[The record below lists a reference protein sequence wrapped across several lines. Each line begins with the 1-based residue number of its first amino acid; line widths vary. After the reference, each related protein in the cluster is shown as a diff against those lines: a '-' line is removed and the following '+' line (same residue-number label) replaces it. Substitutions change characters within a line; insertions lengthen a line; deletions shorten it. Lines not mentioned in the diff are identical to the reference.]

1 MNKYNEIMSHVRV
14 DDEMHRRVMSAVSKA
29 LDEKENKGAEAA
41 SPAHVSKIER
51 TEDSAP
57 VRRKAK
63 VSSIRIISIAACVF
77 LVAGGAVM
85 FAKSFFSRSAKTE
98 NTQMAAATSVAGD
111 AVYEIDAALGGGAQG
126 VNSNKKTTARI
137 EAGGNQSET
146 EAAAKEETTVEDEKD
161 NAVGA
166 TTRVQSVAPENKA
179 ATGDYRNLMP
189 FKVKTAG
196 SSTYGENNITAK
208 VYTGENGEKA
218 VVFSAKEGTDLVK
231 AYYPNFKGIPALLQ
245 TEGGQVFYGIDTSV
259 GAKQQ
264 VGTTGPYDAVTW
276 TKNGTAYM
284 LAFSKKTDVT
294 VLISIMEKI

>member
-1 MNKYNEIMSHVRV
+1 MSHVRV

-29 LDEKENKGAEAA
+29 LDETENKGAEAA

-63 VSSIRIISIAACVF
+63 VSGIRIISIAACVF

-85 FAKSFFSRSAKTE
+85 FAKSFFSRSAKVE
-98 NTQMAAATSVAGD
+98 SAHYAAATTAAGD
-111 AVYEIDAALGGGAQG
+111 VSYEIDAALGGGAQG
-126 VNSNKKTTARI
+126 VNSNKKTTSRI

-146 EAAAKEETTVEDEKD
+146 EAAAKEETTVENEKD

-166 TTRVQSVAPENKA
+166 TRAQTVAPENKA
-179 ATGDYRNLMP
+179 VTGDYRNLMP

-294 VLISIMEKI
+294 ILISIMEKI

>member
-41 SPAHVSKIER
+41 SPANVSKIEK

-63 VSSIRIISIAACVF
+63 VSGIRIISIAACVF

-85 FAKSFFSRSAKTE
+85 FAKSFFSKSAKTE
-98 NTQMAAATSVAGD
+98 STQMAAATSVAGD

-126 VNSNKKTTARI
+126 VNSNKKGTTRI
-137 EAGGNQSET
+137 EAGGKQSET
-146 EAAAKEETTVEDEKD
+146 QAAAKEETTVEDEKD

-284 LAFSKKTDVT
+284 LAFSKKTDVM

>member
-1 MNKYNEIMSHVRV
+1 MSHVRV

-41 SPAHVSKIER
+41 SPAHISKIER

-57 VRRKAK
+57 VHRKAK
-63 VSSIRIISIAACVF
+63 VSVIRIISIAACVF

-85 FAKSFFSRSAKTE
+85 FAKSFFSKSAKTE
-98 NTQMAAATSVAGD
+98 STQMAAATTVAGD
-111 AVYEIDAALGGGAQG
+111 VSYEIDAALGGGAQG

-161 NAVGA
+161 NAAVGA
-166 TTRVQSVAPENKA
+166 TRAQTVAPENKA

-284 LAFSKKTDVT
+284 LAFSKKTDVM

>member
-1 MNKYNEIMSHVRV
+1 MSHVRV

-51 TEDSAP
+51 TEESAP

-63 VSSIRIISIAACVF
+63 VSVIRIISIAACVF

-85 FAKSFFSRSAKTE
+85 FAKSFFSKSAKNE
-98 NTQMAAATSVAGD
+98 STQMAAATTVAGD

-126 VNSNKKTTARI
+126 VNSNKKTTSRI

-146 EAAAKEETTVEDEKD
+146 AEAGAKEETTVEDEKD
-161 NAVGA
+161 NATVGA
-166 TTRVQSVAPENKA
+166 TRAQTVAPENKA

-284 LAFSKKTDVT
+284 LAFSKKTDVM

>member
-63 VSSIRIISIAACVF
+63 VSVIRIISIAACVF

-85 FAKSFFSRSAKTE
+85 FAKSFFSKSAKTE
-98 NTQMAAATSVAGD
+98 STQMAAATTVAGD

-161 NAVGA
+161 NAAVGA
-166 TTRVQSVAPENKA
+166 TRAQTVAPENKA

>member
-1 MNKYNEIMSHVRV
+1 MSHVRV

-63 VSSIRIISIAACVF
+63 VSVIRIISIAACVF

-85 FAKSFFSRSAKTE
+85 FAKSFFSKSAKTE
-98 NTQMAAATSVAGD
+98 STQMAAATSVAGD
-111 AVYEIDAALGGGAQG
+111 VNYEIDAALGGGAQG
-126 VNSNKKTTARI
+126 VNSNKKTTSRI

-161 NAVGA
+161 NAAVGA
-166 TTRVQSVAPENKA
+166 TRAQTVAPENKA

-284 LAFSKKTDVT
+284 LAFSKKTDVM

>member
-41 SPAHVSKIER
+41 SPAHVSKIEK
-51 TEDSAP
+51 TEDSVP

-63 VSSIRIISIAACVF
+63 VSGIRIISIAACVF

-85 FAKSFFSRSAKTE
+85 FAKSFFSKSVKTE
-98 NTQMAAATSVAGD
+98 STQMAAATTVAGD
-111 AVYEIDAALGGGAQG
+111 VSYEIDAALGGGAQG
-126 VNSNKKTTARI
+126 VNSNKKTTSRI

-146 EAAAKEETTVEDEKD
+146 EAAAKEETTVENEKD

-166 TTRVQSVAPENKA
+166 TRAQTVAPENKT

>member
-51 TEDSAP
+51 TEDIAP

-63 VSSIRIISIAACVF
+63 VSGIRIISIAACVF

-85 FAKSFFSRSAKTE
+85 FAKSFFSRSAKVE
-98 NTQMAAATSVAGD
+98 SAHYAAATTAAGD
-111 AVYEIDAALGGGAQG
+111 VSYEIDAALGGGAQG
-126 VNSNKKTTARI
+126 VNSNKKTTSRI

-146 EAAAKEETTVEDEKD
+146 EAAAKEETTVEEEKD
-161 NAVGA
+161 NAAVGA
-166 TTRVQSVAPENKA
+166 TRAQTVAPENKA
-179 ATGDYRNLMP
+179 VTGDYRNLMP

>member
-1 MNKYNEIMSHVRV
+1 MSHVRV

-29 LDEKENKGAEAA
+29 LDEKENKGAKAA

-63 VSSIRIISIAACVF
+63 VSVIRIISIAACVF

-85 FAKSFFSRSAKTE
+85 FAKSFFSKSAKTE
-98 NTQMAAATSVAGD
+98 NTQMAAATTVAGD
-111 AVYEIDAALGGGAQG
+111 VSYEIDAALGGGAQG

-284 LAFSKKTDVT
+284 LAFSKKTDVM

>member
-41 SPAHVSKIER
+41 SPAHVSKIEK

-63 VSSIRIISIAACVF
+63 VSGIRIISIAACVF

-85 FAKSFFSRSAKTE
+85 FAKSFFSRSAKVE
-98 NTQMAAATSVAGD
+98 SAHYAAATTAAGD
-111 AVYEIDAALGGGAQG
+111 VSYEIDAALGGGAQG
-126 VNSNKKTTARI
+126 VNSNKKTTSRI

-146 EAAAKEETTVEDEKD
+146 EAAAKEETTVENEKD
-161 NAVGA
+161 NAAVGA
-166 TTRVQSVAPENKA
+166 TRAQTVAPENKT

>member
-63 VSSIRIISIAACVF
+63 VSVIRIISIAACVF

-85 FAKSFFSRSAKTE
+85 FAKSFFSKSAKTE
-98 NTQMAAATSVAGD
+98 STQMAAATSVAGD
-111 AVYEIDAALGGGAQG
+111 VNYEIDAALGGGAQG
-126 VNSNKKTTARI
+126 VNSNKKTTSRI

-161 NAVGA
+161 NAAVGA
-166 TTRVQSVAPENKA
+166 TRAQTVAPENKA

-284 LAFSKKTDVT
+284 LAFSKKTDVM

>member
-1 MNKYNEIMSHVRV
+1 MSHVRV

-63 VSSIRIISIAACVF
+63 VSVIRIISIAACVF

-85 FAKSFFSRSAKTE
+85 FAKSFFSRSAKVE
-98 NTQMAAATSVAGD
+98 SAHYAAATTAAGD
-111 AVYEIDAALGGGAQG
+111 VSYEIDAALGGGAQG
-126 VNSNKKTTARI
+126 VNSNKKTTSRI

-146 EAAAKEETTVEDEKD
+146 EAAAKEETTVENEKD
-161 NAVGA
+161 NAAVGA
-166 TTRVQSVAPENKA
+166 TRAQTVAPENKT

-294 VLISIMEKI
+294 ILISIMEKI